1 MAGFD
6 GREFAISKGGKSSL
20 DLCEERV
27 GVCNPPREQVSRG
40 WRQEKKEKEDVL
52 SMSFSSSLA
61 HSSIRSRCMRSRIR
75 AKAISILERASIA
88 SIRCWA

>member
-6 GREFAISKGGKSSL
+6 GREFAISKGGKPSL

-27 GVCNPPREQVSRG
+27 GVCNPQREQVSRG
-40 WRQEKKEKEDVL
+40 RRQEKEEEDVL